1 MIENAHYATH
11 LLAATTL
18 RNALAQLSLQEILL
32 DKDSITREIQE
43 ALDEATQT
51 WYLISEVY
59 IELFFCK

>member
-1 MIENAHYATH
+1 MLEMLNGFLIFFKFNSIFIYLH

-51 WYLISEVY
+51 W
-59 IELFFCK
+59 

>member
-51 WYLISEVY
+51 WYLIF
-59 IELFFCK
+59 EL